1 MVPRFEAWL
10 GSTLDTRNTS
20 SRRPSMALAMI
31 RSAAPEPY
39 ISAVSICVI
48 PRSSPRRMA
57 AMASSAEDSSDRHDP
72 WPTRGI
78 SRRVVPKGRRG
89 AFTVTVRAPSLA
101 EALGHPKGR
110 LEPLIVA
117 LHDVQC
123 LEAEAFIERARD
135 LVIRTQ
141 FEIDAEHTRFEGGR
155 REPLNHPA
163 ADTLA
168 TVIPVDREQIQM
180 SDIVPEIHDGERR
193 DAAIAPGDHDAAV
206 AAHDGSP
213 HARRRPRPGESTL
226 DRFARHLRNL
236 FGVLVPGEAE
246 GGQLGHGQ
254 RVSVFTGAAG
264 RDGKPEGCAGS
275 SFINSATPR
284 SSCGS

>member
-101 EALGHPKGR
+101 EALGHPTAR
-110 LEPLIVA
+110 LDA
-117 LHDVQC
+117 LTNAVHYGQSRDV
-123 LEAEAFIERARD
+123 EA
-135 LVIRTQ
+135 V
-141 FEIDAEHTRFEGGR
+141 
-155 REPLNHPA
+155 
-163 ADTLA
+163 
-168 TVIPVDREQIQM
+168 
-180 SDIVPEIHDGERR
+180 
-193 DAAIAPGDHDAAV
+193 
-206 AAHDGSP
+206 
-213 HARRRPRPGESTL
+213 
-226 DRFARHLRNL
+226 
-236 FGVLVPGEAE
+236 
-246 GGQLGHGQ
+246 
-254 RVSVFTGAAG
+254 
-264 RDGKPEGCAGS
+264 
-275 SFINSATPR
+275 
-284 SSCGS
+284 